1 MLQLSVSGRSEGLCT
16 IHLRG
21 VDQQVGAKARLPSPR
36 VLLAFWQLHNKAMQR
51 WSCALRKKTKLAKR
65 TSHLSF
71 DEKTLDRGRKFRVSW
86 KTGYVVA
93 HFKKKQNDFA
103 ITATATVRT
112 QFCTKRFGEKKGGQ
126 LRLCHPPIRSN

>member
-93 HFKKKQNDFA
+93 HLKKKA
-103 ITATATVRT
+103 
-112 QFCTKRFGEKKGGQ
+112 K
-126 LRLCHPPIRSN
+126 

>member
-71 DEKTLDRGRKFRVSW
+71 DEKNWTEEESSESAGKQVMLSRTL
-86 KTGYVVA
+86 
-93 HFKKKQNDFA
+93 KKKA
-103 ITATATVRT
+103 
-112 QFCTKRFGEKKGGQ
+112 K
-126 LRLCHPPIRSN
+126 